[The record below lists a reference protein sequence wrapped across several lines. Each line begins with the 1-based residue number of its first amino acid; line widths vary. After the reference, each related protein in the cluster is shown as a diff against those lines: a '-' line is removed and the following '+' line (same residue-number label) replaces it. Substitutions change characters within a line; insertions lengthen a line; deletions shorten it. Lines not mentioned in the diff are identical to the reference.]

1 MRVTVREDPARS
13 RYEIYDGDALAG
25 FCDYKLTGERIAL
38 LHTETK
44 PEFAGRGM
52 ARRLVTEMLD
62 DVRERGLEVLPFCPY
77 VRQFILEHPADLDLV
92 PEDQRTRF
100 DLPHSTSR

>member
-1 MRVTVREDPARS
+1 MSVTVREDRARS
-13 RYEIYDGDALAG
+13 RYEIYDDGTLAG
-25 FCDYKLTGERIAL
+25 FCDYKLAGERISL
-38 LHTETK
+38 LHTETT

-52 ARRLVTEMLD
+52 ARRLVTEILD
-62 DVRERGLEVLPFCPY
+62 DVRERGLEVLPYCPY

-100 DLPHSTSR
+100 DLPRRAAR